1 MSDVIPVSLLI
12 VDDHVENLLV
22 LEATLAG
29 EGYRLVH
36 AESGEAALRHLL
48 REDFAVIVMDVQMP
62 DMDGF
67 ETARLIKA
75 REKTRDTPILF
86 ISATSREAMDQ
97 FEGYSAGAIDY
108 LVKPMTTAIVK
119 AKIAAFVRI
128 YLNNRQLAAQRN
140 LLHKQKAELEAVN
153 SELLRVT
160 YELSTEEAKSR
171 MIFDTSI
178 DGMFTFNSMGIVL
191 SVNPAMERLFGY
203 RSDEM
208 IGSSTE
214 KLLPNLTEMRREDV
228 VVQDELEHD
237 FRYLTGLVSEM
248 IALRRNGAAFE
259 AEIQLGESIINQQRL
274 FACTVRDITERKGTL
289 RQLTE
294 AKNAAERAS
303 RAKSEFLAVMS
314 HEIRTPMNGLIVLS
328 ELLLESSLLE
338 EQTNFPIAI
347 RDNANRLLAIM
358 NDILEFTQL
367 ESGKLELDDQP
378 FSVREMVNQAMAIF
392 QTDIGSK
399 SLDYS
404 LIIDHS
410 VPEYVI
416 GDPLRYR
423 QVLMRLIGNAV
434 KFTEQGNIEVH
445 VRASS
450 HEGQSEAIL
459 LETSVKDTGIGIP
472 EEKRELL
479 FLPFSQLDSSMTRKF
494 GGMGMGLAVSQALA
508 KAMGGEIRLAE
519 HMESGAHF
527 VCEIVVARFMWP
539 SNIPAMA
546 SSQDPIEH

>member
-1 MSDVIPVSLLI
+1 MSEVKPVSLLI
-12 VDDHVENLLV
+12 VDDHIENLLV

-29 EGYRLVH
+29 EDYRLVR
-36 AESGEAALRHLL
+36 AESGEAALRHVL
-48 REDFAVIVMDVQMP
+48 REDFAVIVLDVQMP
-62 DMDGF
+62 GMDGF

-86 ISATSREAMDQ
+86 ISATNREAMDQ

-108 LVKPMTTAIVK
+108 LVKPITAAILK
-119 AKIAAFVRI
+119 AKIAGFVRI
-128 YLNNRQLAAQRN
+128 YLNNRQLEAHRN
-140 LLHKQKAELEAVN
+140 LLHKQKSELEAVN

-160 YELSTEEAKSR
+160 YDLSTEEAKSR

-178 DGMFTFNSMGIVL
+178 DGMFTFNGQGIIL
-191 SVNPAMERLFGY
+191 SVNPAMERLFGFH
-203 RSDEM
+203 SEDI
-208 IGSSTE
+208 IGNSAE
-214 KLLPNLTEMRREDV
+214 ILLPNLMEMRREALV
-228 VVQDELEHD
+228 IQDKSEHEV
-237 FRYLTGLVSEM
+237 RYLTGLVSEM
-248 IALRRNGAAFE
+248 IAIRRSGVAFE

-303 RAKSEFLAVMS
+303 QAKSEFLAVMS
-314 HEIRTPMNGLIVLS
+314 HEIRTPMNGLIGMS
-328 ELLLESSLLE
+328 ELLLESSLSE
-338 EQTNFPIAI
+338 EQTAFPQAI
-347 RDNANRLLAIM
+347 RDNADRLLTIM

-367 ESGKLELDDQP
+367 ESGKIELDDQP
-378 FSVREMVNQAMAIF
+378 FSVREMVTQAMSMF
-392 QTDIGSK
+392 QEEVGYK
-399 SLDYS
+399 SLDYTS
-404 LIIDHS
+404 TIDIS

-423 QVLMRLIGNAV
+423 QVLVRLIGNAV
-434 KFTEQGNIEVH
+434 KFTEQGCIEISVK
-445 VRASS
+445 AS
-450 HEGQSEAIL
+450 HKKENDEKII
-459 LETSVKDTGIGIP
+459 LETAVKDTGIGVP

-519 HMESGAHF
+519 HEGLGAHF
-527 VCEIVVARFMWP
+527 VCVIEVTRFEWP
-539 SNIPAMA
+539 SNITAIA
-546 SSQDPIEH
+546 GSQQSC